1 METQGSDQARLA
13 RPRWRDAAIR
23 IVAVF
28 LVTRL
33 LVVLVAVFLEQSIP
47 LGYDGP
53 SYSRAPIAKSLT
65 GEDAVYYLGIA
76 AQGYHLQPVKENHY
90 DWVFFPLYPIVVRAF
105 SILTLGDVTLAG
117 ILAANLAFLAAA
129 LALYRLSLDHLSH
142 DVAVRSV
149 VYLAIAPGAVAFAMA
164 YSDSLFLLLAVGAF
178 LAAERQRWLTMG
190 VLYGLAALTRLPGVL
205 LGIPLFLLMLRSL
218 GSRPRLSWL
227 ALGLG
232 PAAVL
237 GFYAWLG
244 AFTGD
249 FLANLHAQA
258 AWNIAPIASGGGT
271 GGGGS
276 GPPAVAF
283 NPVPL
288 LLLATLL
295 GYTFLF
301 LYLRRDRVTT
311 PYMVL
316 SLLAFATIF
325 LSLRLQSVARYLG
338 VAWPF
343 SWALASRRSA
353 AFHEVWPIASAG
365 LFSIHALLHFTQAL
379 AP

>member
-1 METQGSDQARLA
+1 METQVSVGARLE

-28 LVTRL
+28 LVTRF
-33 LVVLVAVFLEQSIP
+33 LVVLVSVFLEQSIP

-53 SYSRAPIAKSLT
+53 SYSRAPIARSLT

-90 DWVFFPLYPIVVRAF
+90 DWVFFPLYPVVVRAL

-129 LALYRLSLDHLSH
+129 LALYRLSLDHLGH
-142 DVAVRSV
+142 DIAVRSV

-178 LAAERQRWLTMG
+178 LAAERGRWWTMG
-190 VLYGLAALTRLPGVL
+190 GLYGLAALTRLPGVL

-218 GSRPRLSWL
+218 GSRPRPSWL

-232 PAAVL
+232 PAAL
-237 GFYAWLG
+237 AAFYVWLG

-258 AWNIAPIASGGGT
+258 AWNVAPIVSGGT
-271 GGGGS
+271 GGGGAA
-276 GPPAVAF
+276 PPVAF

-301 LYLRRDRVTT
+301 LHLRRDRVAF
-311 PYMVL
+311 PYVVL

-343 SWALASRRSA
+343 SWVLASRQSA
-353 AFHEVWPIASAG
+353 AFHEIWPIASAG
-365 LFSIHALLHFTQAL
+365 LFTIHALLHFTQAL

>member
-1 METQGSDQARLA
+1 METQGSDQARLE

-33 LVVLVAVFLEQSIP
+33 LVVMVAVFLEQSIP

-53 SYSRAPIAKSLT
+53 SYSRAPIARSLT

-76 AQGYHLQPVKENHY
+76 AQGYHLQPIKENHY
-90 DWVFFPLYPIVVRAF
+90 DWVFFPLYPVVVRAV
-105 SILTLGDVTLAG
+105 SILTFGDVTLAG

-129 LALYRLSLDHLSH
+129 LALYRLSLDHLGH

-178 LAAERQRWLTMG
+178 LAAERGRWWTMG

-205 LGIPLFLLMLRSL
+205 LGIPLFMLMVRSL
-218 GSRPRLSWL
+218 GSRPRPKWL
-227 ALGLG
+227 AFGLG

-258 AWNIAPIASGGGT
+258 AWNIAPIASSGDT
-271 GGGGS
+271 GGGGAAAPS
-276 GPPAVAF
+276 VAF

-295 GYTFLF
+295 AYTFLF
-301 LYLRRDRVTT
+301 LYLRRDRVAA
-311 PYMVL
+311 PYVVL

-343 SWALASRRSA
+343 SWVLASRRSA

-365 LFSIHALLHFTQAL
+365 LFTVHALLHFTQAL

>member
-1 METQGSDQARLA
+1 MEAQGSDQARLEG
-13 RPRWRDAAIR
+13 PRWRDAAIR

-53 SYSRAPIAKSLT
+53 SYSRAPIARSLT

-76 AQGYHLQPVKENHY
+76 AGGYHLEPVKENHY
-90 DWVFFPLYPIVVRAF
+90 DWVFFPLYPVVVRAF

-117 ILAANLAFLAAA
+117 ILTANLAFLAAA
-129 LALYRLSLDHLSH
+129 LALYRLSLDHLGH

-178 LAAERQRWLTMG
+178 LAAERRRWWTMG
-190 VLYGLAALTRLPGVL
+190 LLYGLAALTRLPGVL
-205 LGIPLFLLMLRSL
+205 LGIPLLMLMVRSL
-218 GSRPRLSWL
+218 GPRPRLGWL

-232 PAAVL
+232 PAAL
-237 GFYAWLG
+237 AGFYAWLG
-244 AFTGD
+244 AVTGD

-271 GGGGS
+271 GGGTVPS
-276 GPPAVAF
+276 AQL
-283 NPVPL
+283 NPLPL

-295 GYTFLF
+295 AYTFLV
-301 LYLRRDRVTT
+301 LYLRRDRVAA
-311 PYMVL
+311 PYVVL

-343 SWALASRRSA
+343 SWVLASRPSA
-353 AFHEVWPIASAG
+353 AFHEIWPIASAG
-365 LFSIHALLHFTQAL
+365 LFTVHALLHFTQAL